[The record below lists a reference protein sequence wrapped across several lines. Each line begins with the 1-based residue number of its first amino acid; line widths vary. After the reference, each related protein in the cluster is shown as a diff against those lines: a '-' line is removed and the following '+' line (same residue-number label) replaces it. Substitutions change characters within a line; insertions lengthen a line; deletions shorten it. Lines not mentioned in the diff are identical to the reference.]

1 MLVEATYGS
10 RLQDKEATDRQ
21 VKLHLEAK
29 KAAEDQLKAQLDANK
44 KLTLLNNLTRNKET
58 KKIASEKEQVNEKL
72 ICLFF
77 SLLFHFIFFGR
88 VFFAFS
94 YVFTL
99 HFSMLELYS
108 KERDRISGSQRRRA
122 LKGSSRI
129 FDQLGVD
136 VSRLEEFNLRVL
148 KISSE

>member
-1 MLVEATYGS
+1 MLIEATYGS

-77 SLLFHFIFFGR
+77 FRFYFILFFSVGFSLLSLTSLHCIFLCLNFIAKRGIEFQG
-88 VFFAFS
+88 
-94 YVFTL
+94 
-99 HFSMLELYS
+99 
-108 KERDRISGSQRRRA
+108 
-122 LKGSSRI
+122 LK
-129 FDQLGVD
+129 DD
-136 VSRLEEFNLRVL
+136 EH
-148 KISSE
+148 